1 MIQYI
6 QSFIGPPIHKTVAY
20 LNTSGSYDSL
30 PITQVRPQ
38 YMTQCERARSLVLES
53 PYLLGD
59 IGWVVVGGASVKPC
73 GSTCI
78 HLSIDIIIDNYWHR
92 DAREVIAQSL
102 MDVRKVW
109 KMILDYYSVCCYYA
123 V

>member
-6 QSFIGPPIHKTVAY
+6 QSFIGPTIYKTVAY

-30 PITQVRPQ
+30 PITQVRSQ
-38 YMTQCERARSLVLES
+38 YLTQCERARSLVLES
-53 PYLLGD
+53 PYWLRD
-59 IGWVVVGGASVKPC
+59 RRAVMGGARVRPC

-78 HLSIDIIIDNYWHR
+78 TVAQYLSIDIIDKYWHR
-92 DAREVIAQSL
+92 DAREVIL

>member
-38 YMTQCERARSLVLES
+38 YLTQCERARSLVLEP
-53 PYLLGD
+53 PYLLKVRD
-59 IGWVVVGGASVKPC
+59 RLGGGGRGQSKAMWFHVYPVAQY
-73 GSTCI
+73 
-78 HLSIDIIIDNYWHR
+78 LSIDNNYR
-92 DAREVIAQSL
+92 QVLA
-102 MDVRKVW
+102 
-109 KMILDYYSVCCYYA
+109 
-123 V
+123 

>member
-38 YMTQCERARSLVLES
+38 YLTQNRKGGLADRLESARSLVLES
-53 PYLLGD
+53 PYLLRD
-59 IGWVVVGGASVKPC
+59 RPNRLGGSRR
-73 GSTCI
+73 G
-78 HLSIDIIIDNYWHR
+78 
-92 DAREVIAQSL
+92 QSKA
-102 MDVRKVW
+102 M
-109 KMILDYYSVCCYYA
+109 
-123 V
+123 